1 MSIDARDTA
10 RDTTRDVRSASP
22 EAPTGPPGP
31 TATGPEAPAPG
42 KRGMIL
48 AVVAVA
54 QLVCVLDATIA
65 NVMLPQL
72 RGDLGLGTT
81 GLQWVM
87 NIYVL
92 LFGGLMLLGGRLTDV
107 FARRTVLVSGIAL
120 FTLGSLAAATA
131 DTGGM
136 LLAGR
141 GLQGIGAAVLSPA
154 ALSILV
160 TTYPEPAERAKALG
174 IWGTVMGVGASLG
187 TLLGGA
193 VTDIDWRWA
202 FLINI
207 PIGLLL
213 IAAAYVYVPKIV
225 RTGARPPADVL
236 GALTGTLGLLTLV
249 FGIVTAGSE
258 GWTDPTALGSLAA
271 AVVLLAVFVRVEST
285 AKAPLLPLHLLRRRS
300 VATGTVAQLITA
312 GLMLPAFFMLP
323 QYMQLGLGYT
333 PMEVGLAY
341 IPTCLAMLGVSGA
354 VPVLIAKFGP
364 RVPYVI
370 GTVLLAVML
379 VLMLGAATTSGYW
392 SLLLPVTALLGVGL
406 VLCMMTAPVVGTQ
419 DASEQDAGTTSAI
432 LNASTEVGGALAL
445 AVTATVVGSRLAE
458 LTAQGVGTA
467 EAFTEA
473 LQRGFLVLFVWIAA
487 NLAIGLF
494 GFAGRPATGDAPK
507 S

>member
-10 RDTTRDVRSASP
+10 RDTTRDTRPASP
-22 EAPTGPPGP
+22 QAPAGSTGPD
-31 TATGPEAPAPG
+31 APAPG
-42 KRGMIL
+42 KRGLIL

-131 DTGGM
+131 DSGGM
-136 LLAGR
+136 LLTGR
-141 GLQGIGAAVLSPA
+141 GLQGIGAAILSPA

-193 VTDIDWRWA
+193 VTDVDWRWA

-213 IAAAYVYVPKIV
+213 IAAAFVYVPKIV

-236 GALTGTLGLLTLV
+236 GALTGTLGLLALV
-249 FGIVTAGSE
+249 FGIVTAGTD
-258 GWTDPTALGSLAA
+258 GWTDSIALGSLAA

-323 QYMQLGLGYT
+323 QYMQLGLGYS

-379 VLMLGAATTSGYW
+379 VLMLGAETTSGYW

-487 NLAIGLF
+487 NLAIGLL
-494 GFAGRPATGDAPK
+494 GFAGRPAADTAPK

>member
-1 MSIDARDTA
+1 MSIDARETA
-10 RDTTRDVRSASP
+10 RDTRIASP
-22 EAPTGPPGP
+22 EAPVRPSPVTPK
-31 TATGPEAPAPG
+31 APAAG
-42 KRGMIL
+42 KRGLIL

-54 QLVCVLDATIA
+54 QLVCVLDSTIA

-72 RGDLGLGTT
+72 RADLGLSTS

-87 NIYVL
+87 NIYIL

-107 FARRTVLVSGIAL
+107 FPRRTMLVTGIGL

-131 DTGGM
+131 DSGGM

-141 GLQGIGAAVLSPA
+141 GIQGIGAAVLSPA

-160 TTYPEPAERAKALG
+160 TTYPEPGERAKALG

-193 VTDIDWRWA
+193 ITDINWRWA
-202 FLINI
+202 FLINL

-213 IAAAYVYVPKIV
+213 IAAAYAYVPKIA
-225 RTGARPPADVL
+225 RSGSRPPADVL
-236 GALTGTLGLLTLV
+236 GGTTGTLGLLALV
-249 FGIVTAGSE
+249 FGIVTAGE
-258 GWTDPTALGSLAA
+258 DGWTDPIAGAALAA
-271 AVVLLAVFVRVEST
+271 AAVLLTVFVRVESK
-285 AKAPLLPLHLLRRRS
+285 AKAPLLPLGLLRRRS
-300 VATGTVAQLITA
+300 VATGTIAQLITA
-312 GLMLPAFFMLP
+312 GLMLPSFFMLP
-323 QYMQLGLGYT
+323 QYMQLGLGYS

-341 IPTCLAMLGVSGA
+341 IPTCLAMLVVSGA

-379 VLMLGAATTSGYW
+379 VLMLGAETTSSYW
-392 SLLLPVTALLGVGL
+392 ALLLPVTALLGVGL
-406 VLCMMTAPVVGTQ
+406 VLCVMTAPVVGTA
-419 DASEQDAGTTSAI
+419 DASDADAGTTSAV
-432 LNASTEVGGALAL
+432 LNASSEIGGALAL
-445 AVTATVVGSRLAE
+445 AITATVVGSRLTE

-467 EAFTEA
+467 QAFTEA
-473 LQRGFLVLFVWIAA
+473 LQRGFLVMFLWVAA
-487 NLAIGLF
+487 NVVIGLF
-494 GFAGRPATGDAPK
+494 GFAGRPATEAAPK